1 MQEKRSFYYLLI
13 IMSAVALIVMAITNV
28 ILYQVAFEQRSKSL
42 VEMAQSQARLIEA
55 MARYNRRTNRVDWET
70 PVGERGPTSL
80 LSERAAADTISQL
93 KDAHKNYE
101 GIGKTGEFVIAG
113 IENESIVFLLIHRHG
128 EQTDSEPV
136 PLYSENAEPMRRALF
151 AQSGVMVGTD
161 YRGKQVLA
169 AYEPVDVLNFGIVAK
184 IDMDEVRAPFIGGV
198 VVTWLISVIVI
209 FLGGLLFRRI
219 SNPIVQKIVD
229 SEKQY
234 RSLVEEIN
242 EWVWMTDEDGIVKY
256 SSPIISDILGRSRES
271 ILDTPIT
278 SLIEQKSRAL
288 AEKALTS
295 KGRKLAFTDM
305 QAMLLNADNELVPME
320 FSAIPVFN
328 EQSQF
333 KGYRGVA
340 RNISDRIEA
349 EQIRQNYQLTLER
362 QVEERT
368 QDLNDINE
376 ELKNFTYIVSHDL
389 RSPLVSIVGF
399 SSEIRDDIALLQHK
413 DSDFDSE
420 VKQIVDNNIPE
431 SLAFI
436 DKAAE
441 KMERLINSI
450 LALSRIG
457 RRDLVFEKV
466 DTQSV
471 VENNLK
477 AIAFQLE
484 NVNVIMHELPVITSD
499 LSAIE
504 QIFGNLIGNAA
515 KYLEPTRKGEIEIWA
530 EQIQD
535 GWEFYVK
542 DNGKGIATNDIP
554 HVFDLFKRV
563 GNNDVQG
570 EGMGLTYVQS
580 LIRRLNGRIEC
591 QSVLGEE
598 TTFRFSL
605 PIDE

>member
-101 GIGKTGEFVIAG
+101 GIGRTGEFVIAG

-328 EQSQF
+328 EQFQF

-484 NVNVIMHELPVITSD
+484 NINVTVHELPVITSD

-530 EQIQD
+530 EQIQH

-563 GNNDVQG
+563 GNHDVQG

>member
-1 MQEKRSFYYLLI
+1 
-13 IMSAVALIVMAITNV
+13 
-28 ILYQVAFEQRSKSL
+28 
-42 VEMAQSQARLIEA
+42 
-55 MARYNRRTNRVDWET
+55 
-70 PVGERGPTSL
+70 
-80 LSERAAADTISQL
+80 
-93 KDAHKNYE
+93 
-101 GIGKTGEFVIAG
+101 
-113 IENESIVFLLIHRHG
+113 
-128 EQTDSEPV
+128 
-136 PLYSENAEPMRRALF
+136 
-151 AQSGVMVGTD
+151 
-161 YRGKQVLA
+161 
-169 AYEPVDVLNFGIVAK
+169 
-184 IDMDEVRAPFIGGV
+184 
-198 VVTWLISVIVI
+198 
-209 FLGGLLFRRI
+209 
-219 SNPIVQKIVD
+219 
-229 SEKQY
+229 
-234 RSLVEEIN
+234 
-242 EWVWMTDEDGIVKY
+242 MTDEDGIVKY

-328 EQSQF
+328 EQFQF

-484 NVNVIMHELPVITSD
+484 NINVTVHELPVITSD

-530 EQIQD
+530 EQIQH

-563 GNNDVQG
+563 GNHDVQG